1 MTGTSSVPSPS
12 ASRLLTAGR
21 VVWYSA
27 ANALADFR
35 ATYSWYSWTFG
46 WLTRLLSQVAFFAV
60 IGVALDSARTTRYL
74 FVGNALMLCVIE
86 ATTVIVSSAW
96 ERTQG
101 TLTLL
106 AASPASTTWVL
117 FGRGLQWPVSG
128 VATSLVALLG
138 LGPPFG
144 VHWRATDLP
153 PLVAAICLTAAASY
167 AFGLFL
173 AAFALNMPSARNLLY
188 NGTYLVMMCVCGV
201 QVPRG
206 YWPPWIRAVAA
217 VLPASYGVD
226 AVRAVAARQSAGA
239 VVRPLVLLAAT
250 GAGWLLIAFVAVR
263 AVMGWARRRNTLDF
277 SS

>member
-1 MTGTSSVPSPS
+1 MTGSYPRSTAS
-12 ASRLLTAGR
+12 ASQLLTAGR

-60 IGVALDSARTTRYL
+60 IGVALDSATITRYL
-74 FVGNALMLCVIE
+74 FVGNALMLCAIE

-96 ERTQG
+96 ERAQG

-106 AASPASTTWVL
+106 AASPADMTWVL
-117 FGRGLQWPVSG
+117 IGRGLQWPVSG

-138 LGPPFG
+138 LGPSFG
-144 VHWRATDLP
+144 VHWRAADLP
-153 PLVAAICLTAAASY
+153 LLVAAVCLSAAASY

-173 AAFALNMPSARNLLY
+173 ATFALSVPSARNLLY
-188 NGTYLVMMCVCGV
+188 NSTYLIMMCICGV
-201 QVPRG
+201 QVPRN
-206 YWPPWIRAVAA
+206 YWPPWVGGVAA
-217 VLPASYGVD
+217 VLPPSYGVD
-226 AVRAVAARQSAGA
+226 AVRALAAHQGTDAIL
-239 VVRPLVLLAAT
+239 RPFVLLVAT
-250 GAGWLLIAFVAVR
+250 GGGWLLLAFITMR
-263 AVMGWARRRNTLDF
+263 AVMGRARRRNTLDF